1 MGISFYSKSLPISL
15 VKSMKKQ
22 VILTVAESKR
32 LIAKGVTA
40 LPEVQGAM
48 QEGIVVVATGT
59 TNAYILQ
66 ELWGEKFDLRRY
78 RSGIT
83 TPNVPEKAAEK
94 QGEPIPDVIFRKGE
108 VAKEL
113 DRYNAVKQMGK
124 GDVYIKGANALDY
137 VGQMAGVL
145 IGSETGGTVGAV
157 LGSVIG
163 KKITLLI
170 PIGLEKLVYEDMNE
184 LHMLTMDPD
193 NEGPAIW
200 PITGIIFTEIEALE
214 VLCGVQATLISA
226 GGVAGAEGSIRL
238 LIEGMDEDVEAAAEL
253 VKGIKGE
260 SRYLL

>member
-1 MGISFYSKSLPISL
+1 
-15 VKSMKKQ
+15 MKKQ

-32 LIAKGVTA
+32 LIAKGVAA

-48 QEGIVVVATGT
+48 EAGMVVVATGT

-66 ELWGEKFDLRRY
+66 ELKGEKFDLRRY

-83 TPNVPEKAAEK
+83 TPQVPEKSPEK
-94 QGEPIPDVIFRKGE
+94 QGEPIPDAVFKKGE
-108 VAKEL
+108 IAKEY
-113 DRYNAVKQMGK
+113 DRYNAVKVMGK

-145 IGSETGGTVGAV
+145 IAGGDGGTVGAV
-157 LGSVIG
+157 LGTIIG

-193 NEGPAIW
+193 NEGPTIW

-214 VLCGVQATLISA
+214 VLCGVQTTLIAA
-226 GGVAGAEGSIRL
+226 GGVAGAEGSVRL
-238 LIEGMDEDVEAAAEL
+238 LIEGMDEDVEAAVEL
-253 VKGIKGE
+253 VKSIKGE
-260 SRYLL
+260 PRYLL